1 MIKKVGK
8 KTKPVAKKT
17 KPTATKKTKST
28 AKKTKSTAKKTKP
41 ATKKKKS
48 KDNRDDLD
56 IIFVDEDVS
65 IDKESELEA
74 RKAYLEEARSQ
85 ESSGD

>member
-17 KPTATKKTKST
+17 KPAATKKTKPTATKKTKPT
-28 AKKTKSTAKKTKP
+28 
-41 ATKKKKS
+41 TKKKKS

>member
-8 KTKPVAKKT
+8 KTKPVAKKKKPAATKKT
-17 KPTATKKTKST
+17 KPTATKKTKPT
-28 AKKTKSTAKKTKP
+28 
-41 ATKKKKS
+41 TKKKKS
-48 KDNRDDLD
+48 KDNQDDLD

>member
-1 MIKKVGK
+1 LIKKI
-8 KTKPVAKKT
+8 
-17 KPTATKKTKST
+17 S
-28 AKKTKSTAKKTKP
+28 KKTKP
-41 ATKKKKS
+41 AAKKRKSSAKKRKS
-48 KDNRDDLD
+48 SAKDNVDDLD
-56 IIFVDEDVS
+56 IVFVDEDVS

>member
-1 MIKKVGK
+1 MIKKV
-8 KTKPVAKKT
+8 VKKT
-17 KPTATKKTKST
+17 KPTS
-28 AKKTKSTAKKTKP
+28 KKTKP
-41 ATKKKKS
+41 TSKKTKPTSKKTKT
-48 KDNRDDLD
+48 KAKRTKTNDEQDGLD

>member
-1 MIKKVGK
+1 MIKKV
-8 KTKPVAKKT
+8 VKKT
-17 KPTATKKTKST
+17 KPTSKKTKT
-28 AKKTKSTAKKTKP
+28 KAKKTKTK
-41 ATKKKKS
+41 AKKKKTN
-48 KDNRDDLD
+48 DEHDGLD
-56 IIFVDEDVS
+56 IVFVDEDVS

>member
-8 KTKPVAKKT
+8 KTKPVAKKA
-17 KPTATKKTKST
+17 KPTAT
-28 AKKTKSTAKKTKP
+28 KKTKSTAKKTKP

-48 KDNRDDLD
+48 KDDRDDLD

>member
-1 MIKKVGK
+1 LIKKI
-8 KTKPVAKKT
+8 
-17 KPTATKKTKST
+17 S
-28 AKKTKSTAKKTKP
+28 KKTKP
-41 ATKKKKS
+41 AAKKRKPSAKKRKS
-48 KDNRDDLD
+48 SAKDNVDDLD
-56 IIFVDEDVS
+56 IVFVDEDVS

>member
-1 MIKKVGK
+1 MIKK
-8 KTKPVAKKT
+8 
-17 KPTATKKTKST
+17 TKKPKLT
-28 AKKTKSTAKKTKP
+28 
-41 ATKKKKS
+41 KKS
-48 KDNRDDLD
+48 KPTKKPKPTKKSKKNSDNSDDLD
-56 IIFVDEDVS
+56 IIFVDEDIS

>member
-1 MIKKVGK
+1 MIKKVEKKTKPIDK

-17 KPTATKKTKST
+17 KPI
-28 AKKTKSTAKKTKP
+28 AKKTKP
-41 ATKKKKS
+41 IAKKTKPIAKKKKS
-48 KDNRDDLD
+48 KDGRDDLD

>member
-1 MIKKVGK
+1 MMSSPSSKN
-8 KTKPVAKKT
+8 
-17 KPTATKKTKST
+17 TKSNAIKQT
-28 AKKTKSTAKKTKP
+28 TMSSDNNTPPTDNTKIVKYNYKCRAEFWSDWGEFANKLGL
-41 ATKKKKS
+41 A
-48 KDNRDDLD
+48 
-56 IIFVDEDVS
+56 DEDIE

>member
-17 KPTATKKTKST
+17 KPAATKKTKST
-28 AKKTKSTAKKTKP
+28 
-41 ATKKKKS
+41 TKKKKS

>member
-1 MIKKVGK
+1 MIKKLGK

-17 KPTATKKTKST
+17 KPPATKKTKPTATKKTKPT
-28 AKKTKSTAKKTKP
+28 
-41 ATKKKKS
+41 TKKKKS

>member
-8 KTKPVAKKT
+8 KTKPVAKKK
-17 KPTATKKTKST
+17 KPAATKKTKPAAT
-28 AKKTKSTAKKTKP
+28 KKTKP
-41 ATKKKKS
+41 TTKKKKS

>member
-1 MIKKVGK
+1 MIKKISKKTKPAAK

-17 KPTATKKTKST
+17 KPA
-28 AKKTKSTAKKTKP
+28 A
-41 ATKKKKS
+41 KKKKP
-48 KDNRDDLD
+48 KNERDDLD

>member
-1 MIKKVGK
+1 MINVTSKK
-8 KTKPVAKKT
+8 
-17 KPTATKKTKST
+17 TKKTKKT
-28 AKKTKSTAKKTKP
+28 KKPIVKKAKKVRTKKTK
-41 ATKKKKS
+41 KKS
-48 KDNRDDLD
+48 SNIVKSD
-56 IIFVDEDVS
+56 IIFVDEDIP

>member
-1 MIKKVGK
+1 LIKKVVK
-8 KTKPVAKKT
+8 KAKPKAKKT
-17 KPTATKKTKST
+17 KPKAKKTKPK
-28 AKKTKSTAKKTKP
+28 AKKTKSKT
-41 ATKKKKS
+41 
-48 KDNRDDLD
+48 DQDDLD
-56 IIFVDEDVS
+56 IVFVDEDIS